1 MTEQPKESKR
11 VKDVGF
17 WRELWQQAQ
26 LVYYLLRDPEVPFYL
41 KFLPAA
47 TFAYLIFPFD
57 FVPDMLPA
65 LGQLD
70 DLGVILVGA
79 KMFIDL
85 TPPHI
90 VARHLEALQNQ
101 DRVIIDGKAE
111 DVSDKELDESIII
124 ESDPQTAVKKNGS
137 G

>member
-1 MTEQPKESKR
+1 MTEQPKETKQ
-11 VKDVGF
+11 VKDIGF

-26 LVYYLLRDPEVPFYL
+26 LVYRLVRDPEVPIYL
-41 KFLPAA
+41 KLLPAA

-57 FVPDMLPA
+57 FVPDIIPA

-70 DLGVILVGA
+70 DLGVLLVGA

-85 TPPHI
+85 TPPHL

-101 DRVIIDGKAE
+101 DQVIIDGKAE
-111 DVSDKELDESIII
+111 DVSDKELDESIVID
-124 ESDPQTAVKKNGS
+124 SDPEAVVKKNSS